1 MIFSPADFDFAQRHI
16 MLAAQKHRQS
26 KQTTDKYGISRR
38 QVNWITRAISNTTW
52 SNYLSK

>member
-1 MIFSPADFDFAQRHI
+1 MIFSPADFAQRH